1 MLRSFLADGKHAA
14 CTCKDT
20 AEGRTKTKETTGKQE
35 IKLEKDDGADR
46 VRCLQ
51 EVMEENYNCK
61 ANAKGMNQLFTH
73 SDVTDKKNAP

>member
-35 IKLEKDDGADR
+35 IKLEKDDGAEFNVCR
-46 VRCLQ
+46 KLWKRITT
-51 EVMEENYNCK
+51 
-61 ANAKGMNQLFTH
+61 AKRMQR
-73 SDVTDKKNAP
+73 A